1 MDGLWLSGW
10 RLGGD
15 EIFKSLQANLK
26 CPDGFLFIDVELVVI
41 VVIYDPTSGRISL
54 PTIKAFCQPRSIA
67 QLHSD
72 LKHRNTI
79 KI

>member
-1 MDGLWLSGW
+1 MKYSKVYKQILNALMD
-10 RLGGD
+10 
-15 EIFKSLQANLK
+15 
-26 CPDGFLFIDVELVVI
+26 FLFIDVELVVI

-72 LKHRNTI
+72 LKHKNTI